1 MLEFYVIFRH
11 TLTNQIY
18 IYLNNL
24 KHLNNFQ
31 SFKWPQTYFYI
42 LKKERKP
49 LVITTQVYIHIL
61 YLAIIKKK

>member
-11 TLTNQIY
+11 TLTNQDLY

-24 KHLNNFQ
+24 KYLNNFQ

-42 LKKERKP
+42 LD
-49 LVITTQVYIHIL
+49 
-61 YLAIIKKK
+61 